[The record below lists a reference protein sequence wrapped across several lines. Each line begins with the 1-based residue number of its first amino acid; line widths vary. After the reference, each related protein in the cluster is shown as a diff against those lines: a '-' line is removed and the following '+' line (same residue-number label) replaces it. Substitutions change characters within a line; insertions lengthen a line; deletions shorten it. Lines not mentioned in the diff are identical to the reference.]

1 MYVTSYILT
10 CLLYDWLIPFI
21 LFLLRLFILVPN
33 GSVYNIDYTKQ
44 LSIHNYELYEL
55 HEDRGYRRY
64 SFFNGCRQND
74 ITNS

>member
-1 MYVTSYILT
+1 MYVTDGILI

-44 LSIHNYELYEL
+44 LSIQNYEL
-55 HEDRGYRRY
+55 HELHGDRGYRRY
-64 SFFNGCRQND
+64 SFFMF
-74 ITNS
+74 

>member
-33 GSVYNIDYTKQ
+33 GNVYNIEYTKQ
-44 LSIHNYELYEL
+44 LSIQNYELHEL

-64 SFFNGCRQND
+64 SFFMFLDRM
-74 ITNS
+74 T